1 MTERMERLM
10 KCMEE
15 LKVDALLVAD
25 GCNMRYLSGFSGE
38 TGYLYI
44 SEQHKVILTDSRYTT
59 QAKEE
64 STEFEV
70 KEISNSAGY
79 AVLIGNLMKE
89 DSISSLGFE
98 EQVMIYGD
106 VVDLQNKLPRAEW
119 KGVGNALNHLR
130 MIKTEEE
137 LEYIARAEAIGDEA
151 FSHVL
156 TILRPGI
163 TELEVAAELES
174 YMKRNGASGL
184 AFDTIAA
191 SGYHSA
197 MPHATPSDKKL
208 EYGDFLT
215 MDYGC
220 KYKGYCADMTRTV
233 VIGKAS
239 EQQKE
244 IYQVVL
250 DAQTAALDKI
260 RAGLTGA
267 EVDQVARDIIK
278 NAGYGNYFGHGLG
291 HSVGL
296 FIHEEPRISPLG
308 QIVLQPGMTAT
319 IEPGIYVP
327 GVGGVRIEDLVVV
340 TKEGHKNLTSS
351 PKKLIEID

>member
-1 MTERMERLM
+1 MTDRIERLM

-15 LKVDALLVAD
+15 QKLDAILVAD

-38 TGYLYI
+38 TGYLYV
-44 SEQHKVILTDSRYTT
+44 SRDHKVILTDSRYTT

-64 STEFEV
+64 SSGFDV
-70 KEISNSAGY
+70 QEISNSEGY
-79 AVLIGNLMKE
+79 APLIAGLMY
-89 DSISSLGFE
+89 DDRPVSLGFE
-98 EQVMIYGD
+98 DQVMIYSD
-106 VVDLQNKLPRAEW
+106 VVKLQEKLPETEW
-119 KGVGNALNHLR
+119 KGLGDALNDLR

-137 LEYIARAEAIGDEA
+137 LSYISKAQQIGDEA

-174 YMKRNGASGL
+174 YMKRHGASGL

-197 MPHATPSDKKL
+197 MPHATPSEKVL

-250 DAQTAALDKI
+250 EAQMAALDTI
-260 RAGLTGA
+260 HAGLTGA
-267 EVDQVARDIIK
+267 QVDKAARDIIK
-278 NAGYGNYFGHGLG
+278 AAGYGQYFGHGLG

-296 FIHEEPRISPLG
+296 FIHEYPRISPMG
-308 QIVLQPGMTAT
+308 QTILLPGMTAT

-340 TKEGHKNLTSS
+340 TENGHRNLTSS
-351 PKKLIEID
+351 PKKLLEIG

>member
-1 MTERMERLM
+1 MTDRINRLM

-15 LKVDALLVAD
+15 QQVDAILVAD

-38 TGYLYI
+38 TGYLYV
-44 SEQHKVILTDSRYTT
+44 SGNHKVILTDSRYTT
-59 QAKEE
+59 QAQEE
-64 STEFEV
+64 SCEFEV
-70 KEISNSAGY
+70 QEIVNGEGY
-79 AVLIGNLMKE
+79 APLIAKLMQADQPK
-89 DSISSLGFE
+89 SLGFE

-106 VVDLQNKLPRAEW
+106 VVSLQNKLPKTEW
-119 KGVGNALNHLR
+119 KGLGDSLNDLR

-137 LEYIARAEAIGDEA
+137 ISYIAKAQQIGDEA

-156 TILRPGI
+156 TVLRPGI

-174 YMKRNGASGL
+174 YMKRHGASGL

-197 MPHATPSDKKL
+197 MPHATPSDKVL

-233 VIGKAS
+233 VIGKAN

-244 IYQVVL
+244 IYQIVL
-250 DAQTAALDKI
+250 DAQMAALDAI
-260 RAGLTGA
+260 RAGITGA
-267 EVDQVARDIIK
+267 ELDKVARDIIK
-278 NAGYGNYFGHGLG
+278 NAGYGQYFGHSLG

-296 FIHEEPRISPLG
+296 FIHEFPRISPMG
-308 QIVLQPGMTAT
+308 QTELLPGMTAT

-340 TKEGHKNLTSS
+340 TENGCRNLTSS
-351 PKKLIEID
+351 PKKLLEID

>member
-10 KCMEE
+10 RCMEE
-15 LKVDALLVAD
+15 QKVDAILVAD

-44 SEQHKVILTDSRYTT
+44 SDKHKVILTDSRYTT

-70 KEISNSAGY
+70 QEISNSEGY
-79 AVLIGNLMKE
+79 PVLIAQLIKE
-89 DSISSLGFE
+89 DNTASLGFE

-106 VVDLQNKLPRAEW
+106 VVELQKKLLPVEW
-119 KGVGNALNHLR
+119 KGLGNALNHLR
-130 MIKTEEE
+130 MIKTKEE
-137 LEYIARAEAIGDEA
+137 LEYIARAEQIGDEA
-151 FSHVL
+151 FSHIL

-197 MPHATPSDKKL
+197 MPHATPSEKKL

-244 IYQVVL
+244 IYQIVL
-250 DAQTAALDKI
+250 EAQLAALDKI

-267 EVDQVARDIIK
+267 EVDKVSRDIIR
-278 NAGYGNYFGHGLG
+278 NAGYGDYFGHGLG

-296 FIHEEPRISPLG
+296 FIHEEPRISPMG

-327 GVGGVRIEDLVVV
+327 GIGGVRIEDLVAV
-340 TKEGHKNLTSS
+340 TEGGHKNLTSS
-351 PKKLIEID
+351 PKKLIEIG

>member
-1 MTERMERLM
+1 MKDRIERLM

-15 LKVDALLVAD
+15 KNVEAILVAD

-44 SEQHKVILTDSRYTT
+44 SRDHKVILTDSRYTT
-59 QAKEE
+59 QAEEE
-64 STEFEV
+64 SGEFEV
-70 KEISNSAGY
+70 WEISNGEGY
-79 AVLIGNLMKE
+79 APLIAKLMDDDRPE
-89 DSISSLGFE
+89 TLGFE

-106 VVDLQNKLPRAEW
+106 VVSLQQKLPETEW
-119 KGVGNALNHLR
+119 KGLGDALNDLR

-137 LEYIARAEAIGDEA
+137 ISYIAKAQQIGDEA

-174 YMKRNGASGL
+174 YMKRHGASGL

-197 MPHATPSDKKL
+197 MPHAAPSEKVL

-244 IYQVVL
+244 IYQIVL
-250 DAQTAALDKI
+250 EAQLAALEVI

-267 EVDQVARDIIK
+267 EVDKVARDVIGK
-278 NAGYGNYFGHGLG
+278 AGYGQYFGHGLG

-296 FIHEEPRISPLG
+296 FIHEFPRISPMGHTIL
-308 QIVLQPGMTAT
+308 LPGMTAT

-327 GVGGVRIEDLVVV
+327 GVGGVRIEDLVIV
-340 TKEGHKNLTSS
+340 TENGHRNLTSS
-351 PKKLIEID
+351 PKKLLEIG